1 MGRNTNLAL
10 TQTYNSPVEGFA
22 ATTKE
27 ISWRYDSFE
36 SVNGSVQRVRT
47 TFVWGE
53 DESGMPVHTHWEGW
67 QDPRVTATP
76 PDWFMLATLMFEKDA
91 GA

>member
-1 MGRNTNLAL
+1 MGRNVTLEL
-10 TQTYNSPVEGFA
+10 TQTYNNPVEGFDA
-22 ATTKE
+22 NTKE
-27 ISWRYDSFE
+27 ISWRYYSYE
-36 SVNGSVQRVRT
+36 VNGSVQRVRI

-53 DESGMPVHTHWEGW
+53 DEFGMPLHTHWEGW

-76 PDWFMLATLMFEKDA
+76 PDWFMLATLMFEKDD